1 MPLGAAFRPP
11 TVGLDIGSSAVK
23 AVVLKRGRGG
33 WSLVAAG
40 EAPMPEG
47 SLQDGTAANRPRSAK
62 RSADCSIPQDAP
74 GAASRRR
81 SRDTPSS
88 SSGCRCRR

>member
-11 TVGLDIGSSAVK
+11 IVGLDIGSSAVK

-47 SLQDGTAANRPRSAK
+47 SLQDGTATEPTAVSEAESSA
-62 RSADCSIPQDAP
+62 
-74 GAASRRR
+74 RR
-81 SRDTPSS
+81 SVIHRTREP
-88 SSGCRCRR
+88 GCQSNPCGECRSVA